1 MTHAPDPNTKTNP
14 QTQGNM
20 KDITLPVG
28 ATLIAAGAAILCV
41 LLIVLRRG
49 ARVLSPRLPN

>member
-1 MTHAPDPNTKTNP
+1 
-14 QTQGNM
+14 M
-20 KDITLPVG
+20 KDITFPVG

-41 LLIVLRRG
+41 LFIVLRRG